1 VAWILGTLEP
11 GANRTVELVLRA
23 QTAGEYCVRGD
34 VLADRGLTDRAEL
47 CTLFQGHSAL
57 LLEVIDRKDPVELGG
72 ETSYVIEV
80 GNQGSAPTTN
90 VQVKALVP
98 AALGYIRAKGADV
111 KLGERTPD
119 GYQVLLFEPVK
130 SLAAGAKLE
139 IEVFCKAVR
148 VGEARFKVELRADQ
162 LERGPVREEES
173 TMIFAEDGPQ
183 KE

>member
-1 VAWILGTLEP
+1 
-11 GANRTVELVLRA
+11 
-23 QTAGEYCVRGD
+23 
-34 VLADRGLTDRAEL
+34 
-47 CTLFQGHSAL
+47 
-57 LLEVIDRKDPVELGG
+57 
-72 ETSYVIEV
+72 YVIEV

-98 AALGYIRAKGADV
+98 AALSYLRAKGAEV
-111 KLGERTPD
+111 KLGERTAD

-148 VGEARFKVELRADQ
+148 VGEARFKVEIRADQ

-173 TMIFAEDGPQ
+173 TMIFAEDGPP